1 MPPLPRL
8 GLTMTLTKGF
18 EQVEWFGRGPHEN
31 YIDRNEGAAVG
42 LYRGTVD
49 DQYVPYIMPQE
60 NGNKTDVRWLT
71 LSNDD
76 GVGLLA
82 AGKQGAPGEGPWM
95 EASVS
100 HYTSEDLYRAFHT
113 HELIRRDETILNL
126 DHKQCGLGGAS
137 CGPGTL
143 PQYLIEPGTYKFIFR
158 LRLFSA
164 QEHSPAKLGRQC
176 MPSL

>member
-1 MPPLPRL
+1 
-8 GLTMTLTKGF
+8 
-18 EQVEWFGRGPHEN
+18 
-31 YIDRNEGAAVG
+31 
-42 LYRGTVD
+42 VD

-95 EASVS
+95 EANVS
-100 HYTSEDLYRAFHT
+100 HYSSEDLYRAFHT
-113 HELIRRDETILNL
+113 YELIRRDETILNL
-126 DHKQCGLGGAS
+126 DYKQCGLGGAS

-143 PQYLIEPGTYKFIFR
+143 PQYLIEPSTYRFIFR
-158 LRLFSA
+158 LRPFSA
-164 QEHSPAKLGRQC
+164 QEHSPARLARQW
-176 MPSL
+176 MPSV